1 MTSEIGP
8 SEIFSLKVFI
18 LQIVANCKVYLSTPI
33 LHSDKVK
40 AIVTFK
46 QVTKH
51 NQDLNIDVV
60 DNRST
65 DNVGLDFRVLH
76 INQYNAG
83 LSKAFK
89 V

>member
-18 LQIVANCKVYLSTPI
+18 LQIVTNCKVYLSTPI

-51 NQDLNIDVV
+51 N
-60 DNRST
+60 
-65 DNVGLDFRVLH
+65 
-76 INQYNAG
+76 
-83 LSKAFK
+83 
-89 V
+89 